1 MEIIFEDENC
11 LVVDKPAGLKVYGK
25 QREDSL
31 LQRLVKMFPQL
42 TNAGLP
48 PRYGL
53 IHRIDKETSGVL
65 LIAKNNETLEF
76 LQNQFRERKV
86 AKIYI
91 GLIQGKMKP
100 SHGVINSYLTRSPQD
115 FRKQKAV
122 LIKKKGTERVAQTT
136 YRTIKSWNHYSL
148 LEISPKTG
156 RMHQIR
162 AHLAWKKHPLAGDP
176 LYRFKDSVDP
186 KNLKRLFLHSQSVSI
201 MMPDQKIKTFQSPL
215 PEELKE
221 VLDYLDKN

>member
-1 MEIIFEDENC
+1 MEIIFENEDC
-11 LVVDKPAGLKVYGK
+11 LVVNKPAGLKVYGE
-25 QREDSL
+25 RLENSL
-31 LQRLVKMFPQL
+31 LRRLIKISPELINV
-42 TNAGLP
+42 GIP

-53 IHRIDKETSGVL
+53 VHRIDKETSGVL
-65 LIAKNNETLEF
+65 LIAKNNKTLEF
-76 LQNQFRERKV
+76 LQNQFRKRKV
-86 AKIYI
+86 VKTYI
-91 GLIQGKMKP
+91 GLIQGKIKP
-100 SHGVINSYLTRSPQD
+100 PRGLISSYLTRSPQD

-122 LIKKKGTERVAQTT
+122 LIKEKGTERMAQTI
-136 YRTIKSWNHYSL
+136 YRTIKSWNRYSL

-162 AHLAWKKHPLAGDP
+162 VHLAWKKHPLAGDP

-186 KNLKRLFLHSQSVSI
+186 KNLKRMFLHSQSVSI
-201 MMPDQKIKTFQSPL
+201 MMPDQKIKTFQSSL